1 MFLNS
6 FLFNQNSVNDA
17 RDIVFLAGPWEVYK
31 AAQTWHRASQRKME
45 FLPFQG
51 GRVTSDL
58 AKRQFWEL
66 MSGGRISFC
75 LFLFFV
81 FVFCFVLFYWALD
94 NPGW

>member
-31 AAQTWHRASQRKME
+31 AAQTWHRASQRRME

-66 MSGGRISFC
+66 MLGGRISFY
-75 LFLFFV
+75 LFFFFFV
-81 FVFCFVLFYWALD
+81 FVFVFLFCFVLLGFR
-94 NPGW
+94 